1 MIFAFENLK
10 DFDKKLVKSCEPYID
25 FIYSFEE
32 SCYKWQQFHSIVDN
46 KDIYK
51 LRLHKFEN
59 LRQGFICTDFEEAK
73 WLSMLIDGNDAGM
86 KLKKENLWLENYLLE
101 QKENH
106 FFNLIALP
114 VSEYIKHYSNDFEML
129 KLVDFEKVFGFRKI

>member
-1 MIFAFENLK
+1 M
-10 DFDKKLVKSCEPYID
+10 
-25 FIYSFEE
+25 
-32 SCYKWQQFHSIVDN
+32 HSIVDN

-73 WLSMLIDGNDAGM
+73 WLSMLIDGNDAGI

-101 QKENH
+101 QKGNH
-106 FFNLIALP
+106 FLNLIALP
-114 VSEYIKHYSNDFEML
+114 VSEYIKHYANDFEML
-129 KLVDFEKVFGFRKI
+129 KLLDFGEIFSYRNK